1 MDENE
6 GKMSKGK
13 GFIPRDF
20 IDSLIARAD
29 IVSVINQ
36 RVPLKKAGSNY
47 KACCPFHDEKTP
59 SFTVSETKQFYY
71 CFGCNASGSV
81 LTFLM
86 SYERLEFLEAVE
98 VLAQIEGVE
107 IPYERGEGYSEAK
120 VEAQKNLLE
129 VMRMT
134 EAFYRQQLRKENSVR
149 AIEYLQKRGLNGDD
163 AKKYGIGYAPDSWNA
178 LLAELS
184 KHHISE
190 QLMLEGG
197 LLSESEQHRR
207 YDRFRDRIMFPI
219 RNRKGDT
226 IGFGGRILDQGE
238 PKYLNSPETVLFK
251 KGEEVYGL
259 YELRQSARDYE
270 EIIVVEGYM
279 DVVMLSHHGV
289 NNSVATLGTA
299 IAQRQIELLFRYT
312 SRIVFCFDGD
322 RAGRAAA
329 HKAMNESFPA
339 LTAGK
344 EVSFLFLPDGEDP
357 DSYVQKAGAEGFL
370 SFVKSAEPLS
380 QFLFESME
388 GEVNMNT
395 FEGRSQFLEM
405 TAEKINAMRDIPLR
419 DFLRAELGRRASL
432 AENLLNRYVSAGRQG
447 DSRTRQA
454 YNNGQTL
461 VERILVIILNQP
473 ALARSLQGLHF
484 LLESDDL
491 QQNRLYEVIM
501 AIQEYPTLE
510 NAAQI
515 LHFFDEEPWN
525 GWLRQLTM
533 QESLIDESLQES
545 ELQDLFLQL
554 TKGESPLKKVLA
566 KLQNNEPLTADELQL
581 LRSSR

>member
-1 MDENE
+1 M
-6 GKMSKGK
+6 GRGK
-13 GFIPRDF
+13 GYIPRDF

-29 IVSVINQ
+29 IVSIINQ

-59 SFTVSETKQFYY
+59 SFTVSEPKQFYY

-86 SYERLEFLEAVE
+86 NYERLEFLEAVE

-107 IPYERGEGYSEAK
+107 IPYVHGEGYSEEK
-120 VEAQKNLLE
+120 VEAQKNLIE
-129 VMRMT
+129 VMKMA
-134 EAFYRQQLRKENSVR
+134 EAFYRQQLRKESGKR
-149 AIEYLQKRGLNGDD
+149 AIDYLQRRGLNGED
-163 AKKYGIGYAPDSWNA
+163 AKRYGIGYAPDGWNA
-178 LLAELS
+178 LLSELS

-190 QLMLEGG
+190 QMMLDGG
-197 LLSESEQHRR
+197 LLSESGQHRR

-238 PKYLNSPETVLFK
+238 PKYLNSPETILFK

-259 YELRQSARDYE
+259 YELRQAVRDYDA
-270 EIIVVEGYM
+270 IIVVEGYM
-279 DVVMLSHHGV
+279 DVVMLSHYGIH
-289 NNSVATLGTA
+289 NCVATLGTA
-299 IAQRQIELLFRYT
+299 IAQRQIELLLRYT
-312 SRIVFCFDGD
+312 SRLIFCFDGD

-339 LTAGK
+339 ITAGK
-344 EVSFLFLPDGEDP
+344 EISFLFLPEGEDP
-357 DSYVQKAGAEGFL
+357 DSYVQRVGAEGFL
-370 SFVKSAEPLS
+370 SLVEAAEPLS

-388 GEVNMNT
+388 EEVNMNT

-405 TAEKINAMRDIPLR
+405 IAEKINRMRDIPLR
-419 DFLRAELGRRASL
+419 DFLRAELGRRANL
-432 AENLLNRYVSAGRQG
+432 AGNLLNRYVSAGRQG
-447 DSRTRQA
+447 VNHTEQA

-461 VERILVIILNQP
+461 VERILVLILNQP
-473 ALARSLQGLHF
+473 KLARTLQGLHF
-484 LLESDDL
+484 LLESEDL
-491 QQNRLYEVIM
+491 QQNRLYEVII
-501 AIQEYPTLE
+501 AIQEYETLE

-515 LHFFDEEPWN
+515 LHYFEEELWN
-525 GWLRQLTM
+525 QWLRRLTM
-533 QESLIDESLQES
+533 QESLIDESLQER